1 MKKIFT
7 LLFVLVGVG
16 AMAQV
21 QIVLQNGTKTEVYN
35 NLDTLLKKSVAG
47 DTIYLPGVGFSL
59 NGKTITKK
67 LHWIGTGHYPVATEA
82 TGRTVLNGVIYFS
95 GKCDGTSLE
104 GIYFPSQLTFGDS
117 KAGED
122 GSIDECTD
130 VSIKRCRI
138 NGYLYLR
145 GTTTGSPSLN
155 FRMQECVLTNAYSHI
170 YGQNGQNCLI
180 ERCIIV
186 GRYLRVHNFVQSQFK
201 YNIMSCSG
209 GYNLIYDFTACVFE
223 NNIFPSRYG
232 LDGTTSCVFRRNL
245 FNGSLP
251 YSVGN
256 AQGNAGS
263 NNMVNVSGSTVFQNI
278 KGSVFDFDYA
288 NDYHFKG
295 FSGDTIKTGIYG
307 GTVKYKANAVP
318 FFPQLTAITV
328 DENADHT
335 TKKLGVKA
343 TVKGQKR

>member
-7 LLFVLVGVG
+7 LLFLLVGVG

-47 DTIYLPGVGFSL
+47 DTIYLPGIGFSL

-82 TGRTVLNGVIYFS
+82 TGCTVLGGNIIFS

-104 GIYFPSQLTFGDS
+104 GIYFPGQLTFGDS
-117 KAGED
+117 KAAED

-138 NGYLYLR
+138 NGSLYLR
-145 GTTTGSPSLN
+145 GTSKGSPSLN
-155 FRMQECVLTNAYSHI
+155 FRMQECVLANAYSHI

-278 KGSVFDFDYA
+278 KGYVYDFDYA